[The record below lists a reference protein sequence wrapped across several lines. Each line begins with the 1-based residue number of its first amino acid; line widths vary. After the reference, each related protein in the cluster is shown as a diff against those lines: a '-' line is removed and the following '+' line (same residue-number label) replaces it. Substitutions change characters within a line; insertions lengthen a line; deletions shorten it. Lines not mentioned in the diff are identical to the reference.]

1 MACHAWSDFT
11 LDEVENEAGDLSSML
26 GRWSW
31 YYSVRC
37 RFVTTHCAYRG
48 RKIGASCYAFTFST
62 ADMNAKSY
70 RPKRK
75 QEWEHYLPR

>member
-31 YYSVRC
+31 YYSVRY
-37 RFVTTHCAYRG
+37 RTVTSHCTYKRMEG
-48 RKIGASCYAFTFST
+48 RYFLLCT
-62 ADMNAKSY
+62 
-70 RPKRK
+70 
-75 QEWEHYLPR
+75 YLFNG